1 MNNNEFDKLIKE
13 RLEGFSA
20 TPSEQV
26 GKRLSRKMFFRNIW
40 FFHKSK
46 ALFILIF
53 ISGVAAFNLCQ
64 TEENRQLLTKKSESA
79 THHNKNVKKQEIK
92 SSDKTR
98 RTFSPVEKD
107 NQKLKQSG
115 HKKEQIAF
123 EDKREQQTTNVSLTT
138 PKNSITTNN
147 KQKRALQKS
156 RNKRKSLTHQLKQQ
170 NLPLNNLEQ
179 LAANGKNAKR
189 TATHNKKSQSEWIE
203 KEISINNKETLRKF
217 KKKDFKEMALPPL
230 TLQPF
235 ESKNYDLSNNEDYA
249 KKHQINFSFDA
260 YMTPY
265 NKVNIINQVDKKYEA
280 NWWDFYTNKGYQNSG
295 MEFGVRGNAE
305 WKNIIFSL
313 GVQNNRIIDY
323 KPMYKHEEI
332 EGDFLEE
339 AFELDEISGVQI
351 LAKDSAH
358 YVFYTEDNEEL
369 INHLE
374 NDKFNTYSY
383 ASIPVS
389 LGYQFHYSV
398 FTLALSGGFVYNR
411 VTGVKGTYLKRY
423 QNNEK
428 FDIYYNKGIETSL
441 LYKQNDM
448 LRSSFISYLGTATLN
463 IAISSSF
470 DCFGELNYTVGKTP
484 ITNEGY
490 IITKKYS
497 NYGINFGVRYHLNAR
512 LKGNQSSVTSF

>member
-26 GKRLSRKMFFRNIW
+26 GRHLSRKMFFRNIW

-46 ALFILIF
+46 ALFILII

-64 TEENRQLLTKKSESA
+64 TEDNCQLLTKKSEA
-79 THHNKNVKKQEIK
+79 NTRHKNIKQHELT
-92 SSDKTR
+92 SSDKKE
-98 RTFSPVEKD
+98 RTFSSVEKD
-107 NQKLKQSG
+107 NLELNRRG
-115 HKKEQIAF
+115 NKKEQIAF
-123 EDKREQQTTNVSLTT
+123 DDKRKKQTTNISLSTKKNSTT
-138 PKNSITTNN
+138 PNK
-147 KQKRALQKS
+147 KQKRVLQKS
-156 RNKRKSLTHQLKQQ
+156 RNKRKGLTHQLKQQ
-170 NLPLNNLEQ
+170 SLPSNDLEQ
-179 LAANGKNAKR
+179 LAVNGKKNKGRAK
-189 TATHNKKSQSEWIE
+189 HNKNSQSEWIE
-203 KEISINNKETLRKF
+203 NEISINNKETLRKF
-217 KKKDFKEMALPPL
+217 KKKDFKEIVLPPL

-235 ESKNYDLSNNEDYA
+235 ESEDYDFSNNEDYA
-249 KKHQINFSFDA
+249 KKHRINFSFDA
-260 YMTPY
+260 YITPY

-332 EGDFLEE
+332 EGDYLEE
-339 AFELDEISGVQI
+339 AFELDEISGVQV
-351 LAKDSAH
+351 LAEDSAH

-374 NDKFNTYSY
+374 NDKYNTYTY
-383 ASIPVS
+383 TSIPVS

-411 VTGVKGTYLKRY
+411 VTGAKGTYLKRY
-423 QNNEK
+423 QNNKK

-441 LYKQNDM
+441 LYKQNEM
-448 LRSSFISYLGTATLN
+448 LRSSFISYLGTAVLN
-463 IAISSSF
+463 IAISPSF
-470 DCFGELNYTVGKTP
+470 DCFGEFNYTVGKTP
-484 ITNEGY
+484 ITKEDY
-490 IITKKYS
+490 MITKSYS
-497 NYGINFGVRYHLNAR
+497 NYGMNFGIRYHLNAR